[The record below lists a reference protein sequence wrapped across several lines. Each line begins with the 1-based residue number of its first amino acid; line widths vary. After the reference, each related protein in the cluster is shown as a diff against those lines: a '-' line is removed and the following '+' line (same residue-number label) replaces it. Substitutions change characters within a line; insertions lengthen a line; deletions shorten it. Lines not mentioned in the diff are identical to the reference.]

1 MKNTQT
7 TKTMEVMDRVKIQ
20 RTIDDLRKAFD
31 VCDGVDYDADIQDYQ
46 KQAPFAVGYARSAL
60 FAAIDDLQSLLNEN
74 K

>member
-31 VCDGVDYDADIQDYQ
+31 VCDGVDYDADIKDYQ

-60 FAAIDDLQSLLNEN
+60 FAAIDDLNRVLDNY